1 MDLPRK
7 RPSARAGFRSLPL
20 ASAVLFLLV
29 SWAGAPAQARQQSS
43 LTLDYETG
51 EILAAQAPDEPGYP
65 ASLTKVMTLYLTFQ
79 ALEAGRLRPDTRLRI
94 SARAASMPP
103 TKLSLRPGSTISV
116 DDAIMG
122 LITRSANDAAVV
134 LAETL
139 GGSEARFAEIMTRT
153 ARRLGMRSTTF
164 VNASGLPNPEQLTTA
179 RDMARLG
186 VRLIR
191 DYPQYYRRFSR
202 PSFEY
207 AGRTI
212 NNHNHL
218 LGAYEGAD
226 GIKTGYT
233 QAAGYNLLASAV
245 RGGHR
250 LIGVVLGGTSTYAR
264 DRQMVAMLDHAF
276 TDAALAHAQ
285 VASVKATH
293 PAPRPEV
300 VALAPAV
307 RPTIAVGEGDE
318 EDEPATLGQA
328 VAALADSDRAPAVT
342 VRALPRSRP
351 ASSEDPARPQVRP
364 RRAASAGGQVAAQ
377 TSAAA
382 YGVLVGSFRSSSA
395 ARRSVQTAIQRAPS
409 QLRGT
414 FVSVRGVRSGRHMD
428 YRAQLIGL
436 ERDEATAACKS
447 LHRHHQSCSVVR
459 TSSVAMAA
467 N

>member
-1 MDLPRK
+1 MLRVC
-7 RPSARAGFRSLPL
+7 PSARTALCPLLL
-20 ASAVLFLLV
+20 ASTVFFLILF
-29 SWAGAPAQARQQSS
+29 GACLPAQARQQSS

-79 ALEAGRLRPDTRLRI
+79 ALEAGRLRPGTRLRV
-94 SARAASMPP
+94 SSRAASMPP

-116 DDAIMG
+116 DDAVMG

-191 DYPQYYRRFSR
+191 DYPRYYRKFSR
-202 PSFEY
+202 PSFDY
-207 AGRTI
+207 GGRVI

-245 RGGHR
+245 RGGRR
-250 LIGVVLGGTSTYAR
+250 LIGVVLGGTSAYAR

-276 TDAALAHAQ
+276 TDAALARAQ
-285 VASVKATH
+285 VASVKATP
-293 PAPRPEV
+293 PAPRAV
-300 VALAPAV
+300 TVTAAPVV
-307 RPTIAVGEGDE
+307 RPTVAVGEGDE
-318 EDEPATLGQA
+318 EDEPATLGQT
-328 VAALADSDRAPAVT
+328 VAALGEADQPASLTVRKAPA
-342 VRALPRSRP
+342 LRP
-351 ASSEDPARPQVRP
+351 VASEDPARPRIRP
-364 RRAASAGGQVAAQ
+364 RRAGNAGEAAAVQ
-377 TSAAA
+377 APAAA
-382 YGVLVGSFRSSSA
+382 YGVLIGSFRSTSA
-395 ARRSVQTAIQRAPS
+395 AQRSVRLAIRRAPT

-428 YRAQLIGL
+428 YRARLIGL
-436 ERDEATAACKS
+436 DHDEATAACKK
-447 LHRHHQSCSVVR
+447 LHRYSQSCSIVR
-459 TSSVAMAA
+459 TASVAVAT